1 MLTLLSIRDIVLI
14 DSADLA
20 FEPGL
25 NALTGETG
33 AGKSILLDSLGLAT
47 GARAD
52 RRLVRHGRP
61 QGTVTAVFRPER
73 GHAALQ
79 ALDEAGLPRDQDDQ
93 ITLRRLVSADGPSR
107 AFINDQPVSIALLQT
122 VGGALVEIH
131 GQHDERG
138 LLNPA
143 GHRALLDAFGGLSE
157 EVAAVTQAYVAWR
170 DASRTRDERREALAQ
185 AAREAEYIA
194 HVLKELEELDPQEG
208 EEDALAD
215 ARARAMAA
223 EKITDDLRDADKAL
237 AGDAGLE
244 GRLNAVL
251 RRLEK
256 AAAGTGDLLDAP
268 VGALDRALTEV
279 GEARTAVA
287 DALRAAAY
295 DPAGLAAT
303 EERLFALR
311 AMARK
316 HGVRVDKLPALM
328 ASFRDQWA
336 ALETGEADLKALDA
350 QARRLAEAFREAA
363 TALSAQRKGAAIR
376 LDAVVAGELAPL
388 KLDKAKFRTGMTMLS
403 PEQAGPEGVD
413 RVSFEIA
420 TNPGAPFGPLTEI
433 ASGGELSRFILALK
447 VALAAQGPARTLI
460 FDEIDR
466 GVGGAVADAV
476 GERLARLA
484 SGSQSQGAEAQVLA
498 VTHSPQVAARADHHW
513 HIEKGHDGDQMLTR
527 VALLAP
533 ETRLEEIARML
544 SGAEI
549 TAEARAAAAR
559 LLALPDSE
567 GTKPARRKTGRRS

>member
-14 DSADLA
+14 DAADLA

-73 GHAALQ
+73 GHGALT

-93 ITLRRLVSADGPSR
+93 ITLRRIVGAEGPSR
-107 AFINDQPVSIALLQT
+107 AFINDQPVSIALLQA
-122 VGGALVEIH
+122 VGSALVEIH

-138 LLNPA
+138 LLNPS
-143 GHRALLDAFGGLSE
+143 GHRALIDQFGGLGE
-157 EVAAVTQAYVAWR
+157 EVGAVTRAYVAWR
-170 DASRTRDERREALAQ
+170 EAMRSRDDRREALAQ

-194 HVLKELEELDPQEG
+194 HVLQELEALDPQEG
-208 EEDALAD
+208 EEDSLSE

-223 EKITDDLRDADKAL
+223 EKITDDLKDAEKAL
-237 AGDAGLE
+237 AGDTGLE

-256 AAAGTGDLLDAP
+256 SGAGATDLLEAP
-268 VGALDRALTEV
+268 VAAIDRALTEIA
-279 GEARTAVA
+279 EARSAVA
-287 DALRAAAY
+287 EALRAGAH

-316 HGVRVDKLPALM
+316 HGVRVDQLPALM

-350 QARRLAEAFREAA
+350 ETRRLGDVFQEAA
-363 TALSAQRKGAAIR
+363 TALSARRRAAAER
-376 LDAVVAGELAPL
+376 LDAAVAEDLSPL
-388 KLDKAKFRTGMTMLS
+388 KLDKAKFRTSVTSLA
-403 PEQAGPEGVD
+403 PEQAGPEGLD

-420 TNPGAPFGPLTEI
+420 TNTGAPFGPLTDI

-447 VALAAQGPARTLI
+447 VALAAQGSPRTLI

-484 SGSQSQGAEAQVLA
+484 QGPDAQVLA
-498 VTHSPQVAARADHHW
+498 VTHSPQVAARARHHW

-527 VALLAP
+527 VALLSP
-533 ETRLEEIARML
+533 EARLEEVARML
-544 SGAEI
+544 SGSEV

-559 LLALPDSE
+559 LLALPDGATE
-567 GTKPARRKTGRRS
+567 PPARRTARRP